1 MKIQMPT
8 ELTKPLPVMHI
19 TGLMDGSVLLEWQA
33 ETINI
38 ERKVNN
44 APLQQDQACG
54 DCCVLY
60 QSSVQAQVKALF
72 FTGAT
77 NIPHGHQPSSL
88 SFLGRTSSPDHLN

>member
-60 QSSVQAQVKALF
+60 QSSVQAQVEALF
-72 FTGAT
+72 FTG
-77 NIPHGHQPSSL
+77 GHEYPSWASAEFVKFFRAHKQP
-88 SFLGRTSSPDHLN
+88 